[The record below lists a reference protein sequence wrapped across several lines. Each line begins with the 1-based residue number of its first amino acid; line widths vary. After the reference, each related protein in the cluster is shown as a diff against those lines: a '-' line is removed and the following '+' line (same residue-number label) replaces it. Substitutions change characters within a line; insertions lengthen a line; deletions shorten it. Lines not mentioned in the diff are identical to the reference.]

1 MWYLR
6 PSWKF
11 ISAELENISVTN
23 ICPFLN
29 ISFHFNANSLLQITY
44 FWHFI
49 TSLKDSK
56 FKFKIFW
63 FFHSLPPPNCRKWGI
78 LEVKALKGRSSC
90 PLLSPEIYVLVSPLN
105 CKIYLLESICIFG
118 SWRKLL
124 LFSSNIC
131 IFYISFRK
139 LTCLFKN
146 LFILKA
152 LSKIPHTVVCSVQ
165 TRIVELAVIGGT
177 KPQFLSQFTLT
188 WDLLLNPA
196 HSGTD

>member
-1 MWYLR
+1 M
-6 PSWKF
+6 
-11 ISAELENISVTN
+11 SVIN

-29 ISFHFNANSLLQITY
+29 ISFHFNANTLLLLTY
-44 FWHFI
+44 LWLFT
-49 TSLKDSK
+49 TSLKDSRLK
-56 FKFKIFW
+56 FRIFR
-63 FFHSLPPPNCRKWGI
+63 FFHTLPQVQEMRNLRDKGI
-78 LEVKALKGRSSC
+78 ERQEFL
-90 PLLSPEIYVLVSPLN
+90 PLLSPEISVLVSPLN

-139 LTCLFKN
+139 LTRLLKN

-152 LSKIPHTVVCSVQ
+152 FSKRVTWKILHTIVCSVQ
-165 TRIVELAVIGGT
+165 TRIVELLVIGGT